1 MEQGQEIHTGLVP
14 RASCYQGKTQSAHDK
29 DEDGQTSRQTNK
41 NLQGALLGNSQ

>member
-1 MEQGQEIHTGLVP
+1 MEQGQEIHTGLAP
-14 RASCYQGKTQSAHDK
+14 RASCYQGKTQSARDK